1 MRAPSIV
8 LDTNVILD
16 WLVFRHPSSVELSA
30 RIESGQIRW
39 LVSTDTR
46 GEFEHVLGRGIGA
59 TFSPD
64 FELIQSTWDR
74 LAVAVEPI
82 PLLGAAT
89 RMRCNDPDDQKFV
102 DLALAYGA
110 RWLLSRD
117 RAVLKLAKRCRTLGL
132 QVLTPEQWLD
142 SISVR

>member
-1 MRAPSIV
+1 
-8 LDTNVILD
+8 
-16 WLVFRHPSSVELSA
+16 
-30 RIESGQIRW
+30 
-39 LVSTDTR
+39 
-46 GEFEHVLGRGIGA
+46 
-59 TFSPD
+59 
-64 FELIQSTWDR
+64 
-74 LAVAVEPI
+74 
-82 PLLGAAT
+82 
-89 RMRCNDPDDQKFV
+89 MRCNDPDDQKFV